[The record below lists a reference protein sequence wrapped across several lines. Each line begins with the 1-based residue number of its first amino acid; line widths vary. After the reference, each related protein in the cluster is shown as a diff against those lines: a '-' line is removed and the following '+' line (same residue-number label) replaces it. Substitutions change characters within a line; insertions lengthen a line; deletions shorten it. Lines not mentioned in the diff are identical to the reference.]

1 MSVFEKLKEKAR
13 EATQQFFES
22 EEEMEAQVETEAIS
36 ELKLP
41 EAIVNEDIQQMAN
54 EILQEAVTELD
65 QAQTTIYAVKP
76 CIETLGQDS
85 EAAIITKMLIKVA
98 NQDPKVLKEDGENR
112 LKQIEKVVNDIK
124 ASSQKALEE
133 VNDREKEIREKENES
148 ESSYTLDVSELSR
161 KCEEDIMNLRLKL
174 QADTKAREEQRDA
187 ELENMKQQREEN
199 KAERAKIEALSR
211 AVKETAVKQ
220 QEEIKLYLSKL
231 QVEA

>member
-124 ASSQKALEE
+124 ASSQKAL
-133 VNDREKEIREKENES
+133 RH
-148 ESSYTLDVSELSR
+148 TSR
-161 KCEEDIMNLRLKL
+161 
-174 QADTKAREEQRDA
+174 
-187 ELENMKQQREEN
+187 
-199 KAERAKIEALSR
+199 
-211 AVKETAVKQ
+211 
-220 QEEIKLYLSKL
+220 
-231 QVEA
+231 